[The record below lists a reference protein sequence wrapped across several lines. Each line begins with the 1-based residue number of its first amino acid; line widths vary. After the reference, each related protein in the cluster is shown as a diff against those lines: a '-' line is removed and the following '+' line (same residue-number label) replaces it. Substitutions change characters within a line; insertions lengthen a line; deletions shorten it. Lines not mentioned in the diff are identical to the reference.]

1 MKRANNKLTF
11 FLIFT
16 LLCPVVTEAAK
27 MQEDLKIKDVFRIY
41 GKNKNVTMVEL
52 SKEMLDTYDITF
64 YKSITIKND
73 PEALT
78 FIRKCL
84 EKDQDGAHK
93 IKEVMSDGGL
103 ISAYYQIPGKNSD
116 SNRSKRLKQIPGIN
130 NAVNRLKSLKQTPE
144 ENIAANRF
152 ILFKVN
158 PKGVITLIYIEGELD
173 SDDLI
178 TILFTKKDL

>member
-1 MKRANNKLTF
+1 MKRALLF
-11 FLIFT
+11 LLIFT
-16 LLCPVVTEAAK
+16 FLCPAISEAAK
-27 MQEDLKIKDVFRIY
+27 TQEDLKIKDVFRIY
-41 GKNKNVTMVEL
+41 GKRKNVVMVEL

-93 IKEVMSDGGL
+93 IKEVMSDGGI
-103 ISAYYQIPGKNSD
+103 ISAYYQIPGKNS
-116 SNRSKRLKQIPGIN
+116 
-130 NAVNRLKSLKQTPE
+130 AV
-144 ENIAANRF
+144 NRF

-158 PKGVITLIYIEGELD
+158 QKDVITLIYIEGQLD

>member
-1 MKRANNKLTF
+1 
-11 FLIFT
+11 
-16 LLCPVVTEAAK
+16 

-41 GKNKNVTMVEL
+41 GKRKNVVMVEL

-73 PEALT
+73 PEALS

-93 IKEVMSDGGL
+93 IKEVMSDGGI

-116 SNRSKRLKQIPGIN
+116 I
-130 NAVNRLKSLKQTPE
+130 
-144 ENIAANRF
+144 NRF

-158 PKGVITLIYIEGELD
+158 EKNVVTLIYIEGELD

>member
-1 MKRANNKLTF
+1 MKQNLLF
-11 FLIFT
+11 FLIFMF
-16 LLCPVVTEAAK
+16 LCPVITDAAT
-27 MQEDLKIKDVFRIY
+27 MQEDLKIKDIFRIY

-73 PEALT
+73 PEALS

-93 IKEVMSDGGL
+93 IKEVMSDGEI
-103 ISAYYQIPGKNSD
+103 ISAYYQIPGKNSAA
-116 SNRSKRLKQIPGIN
+116 NRFNRLKQIPERIG
-130 NAVNRLKSLKQTPE
+130 
-144 ENIAANRF
+144 AAGRPISPRQIQEKNSAINRF

-158 PKGVITLIYIEGELD
+158 QKGVITLIYIEGELD

-178 TILFTKKDL
+178 TILFNKKDL

>member
-1 MKRANNKLTF
+1 MKRNLLF
-11 FLIFT
+11 FLILLF
-16 LLCPVVTEAAK
+16 LCPVMSEAAK
-27 MQEDLKIKDVFRIY
+27 TQEDLKIKDVFRIY
-41 GKNKNVTMVEL
+41 GKRKNVVMVEL

-73 PEALT
+73 PEALS

-93 IKEVMSDGGL
+93 IKEVMSDGGI
-103 ISAYYQIPGKNSD
+103 ISAYYQISGKNS
-116 SNRSKRLKQIPGIN
+116 S
-130 NAVNRLKSLKQTPE
+130 V
-144 ENIAANRF
+144 NRF

-158 PKGVITLIYIEGELD
+158 QKDVITLIYIEGELD

>member
-1 MKRANNKLTF
+1 MF
-11 FLIFT
+11 
-16 LLCPVVTEAAK
+16 LCPVMTEAATT
-27 MQEDLKIKDVFRIY
+27 QEDLKIKDIFRIY
-41 GKNKNVTMVEL
+41 GKKKNVTMVEL
-52 SKEMLDTYDITF
+52 SKEMLDTYDISF

-103 ISAYYQIPGKNSD
+103 ISAYYQIPGNNSD
-116 SNRSKRLKQIPGIN
+116 
-130 NAVNRLKSLKQTPE
+130 V
-144 ENIAANRF
+144 NRF

-158 PKGVITLIYIEGELD
+158 EKGVITLIYIEGELD

>member
-1 MKRANNKLTF
+1 MRRNLLLFLLFTF
-11 FLIFT
+11 
-16 LLCPVVTEAAK
+16 LCPAISKAAIT
-27 MQEDLKIKDVFRIY
+27 QDDLKIKDVFRIY
-41 GKNKNVTMVEL
+41 GKQKNVVMVEL
-52 SKEMLDTYDITF
+52 SKEMIDIYDITF

-84 EKDQDGAHK
+84 ENDQKGANK
-93 IKEVMSDGGL
+93 IKEVVSEGG
-103 ISAYYQIPGKNSD
+103 IINAYYHIPGNNSP
-116 SNRSKRLKQIPGIN
+116 I
-130 NAVNRLKSLKQTPE
+130 
-144 ENIAANRF
+144 NRF
-152 ILFKVN
+152 ILFKVS